1 MRLSLR
7 YLIVVPLIVGLGWA
21 GLVAANIARA
31 DAYVLEAS
39 KEMGTWA
46 ASRVRPSSGTWDT
59 VNDQLGASAALV
71 GSDPT
76 TQELLGILAAGR
88 TDSGEY
94 MANAVV
100 HLTHALARRPGSPYT
115 WANLAEAKY
124 LQGETDANFELA
136 LRQAAELGPAEPEV
150 QRMVANYGL
159 AVWKEVSPETRTA
172 IDRMIGAGVR
182 RNPLEMLQISERRGR
197 LNTACRHLVDVKR
210 TPEPKWYQL
219 CQSTEATS

>member
-1 MRLSLR
+1 MGTTLR
-7 YLIVVPLIVGLGWA
+7 CLIVVPLIASLGWA
-21 GLVAANIARA
+21 GWVAANIARA
-31 DAYVLEAS
+31 DADVFDAS

-59 VNDQLGASAALV
+59 VNDQLRASEGLV

-76 TQELLGILAAGR
+76 TQELMGILAGGR
-88 TDSGEY
+88 ADSGEY
-94 MANAVV
+94 MERALVY
-100 HLTHALARRPGSPYT
+100 LTKALLRRPVSPYT

-136 LRQAAELGPAEPEV
+136 LRRAAELGPAEPEV

-159 AVWKEVSPETRTA
+159 AVWNEVSPQTRTS
-172 IDRMIGAGVR
+172 IDLMVGAGIR

-197 LNTACRHLVDVKR
+197 LTTACRHLVDVKR
-210 TPEPKWYQL
+210 TPDPKWYQL